1 MDEDDLPRP
10 GDPLGDLVRAD
21 LDRLS
26 VHELEERVRI
36 LESEVARTKAKL
48 SGAKDFRSAADS
60 LFKN

>member
-10 GDPLGDLVRAD
+10 ADPLTELGRTD

-36 LESEVARTKAKL
+36 LEAEAKRTKAKL
-48 SGAKDFRSAADS
+48 SGAKDFRSAADA
-60 LFKN
+60 LFKS